1 MLISHQGYLSAADG
15 PSSWASQCF
24 CGSSLGLV
32 RSGVTVPAALPSTQT
47 LPAPSPIPRLWDLSQ
62 PPHTLGGGG
71 GVGGAAGTHRGVGWR
86 GTSPGPPKGQETPAP
101 SAPRLCQLWGA
112 CGAASTSVLSS
123 TPSQQP
129 HQCQASASC
138 WGFKQAQVPAS
149 GATTPG
155 LLMDSSPC
163 VHTHRGIPSPPAHV
177 PGGQLRSR
185 TPVHTR
191 SPPGVGGGG
200 GQSRSRAA
208 FAPAWHDSLPSW
220 HRLGLLEGAI
230 PLLSGTHAPGGPG
243 TEQGLATGQQAK
255 GQGGGTGKGGG
266 RGHSWTLAP
275 AGSQPLSLSRCSQNI
290 GVRVT
295 AAIGDVFVGA
305 RTRVRVR
312 RCPGCGCKGGVW
324 VCLHARLCTAVG
336 IQHSAVQ
343 EGRESVCAH
352 ADVVLIYLCTQLS
365 LRAYVCKRWS
375 VLNVRV
381 HICMLCIHAGK
392 GLPASTGCNNPQPTA
407 QTRAG

>member
-86 GTSPGPPKGQETPAP
+86 GTSPGPPKGQEAPAP
-101 SAPRLCQLWGA
+101 SAPRLCQWWGA

-200 GQSRSRAA
+200 GPEQERGSVCPSLARFPALLAQAGAAGRGDSPAVGHTRA
-208 FAPAWHDSLPSW
+208 WGTW
-220 HRLGLLEGAI
+220 HRAGFGHWPASKGPGRGDWERGGPGAQLDPGTSGQPAAVLI
-230 PLLSGTHAPGGPG
+230 PLLPEHRC
-243 TEQGLATGQQAK
+243 K
-255 GQGGGTGKGGG
+255 GHRCHRG
-266 RGHSWTLAP
+266 RVCGCAHTCACPEVS
-275 AGSQPLSLSRCSQNI
+275 
-290 GVRVT
+290 GVRV
-295 AAIGDVFVGA
+295 
-305 RTRVRVR
+305 
-312 RCPGCGCKGGVW
+312 
-324 VCLHARLCTAVG
+324 
-336 IQHSAVQ
+336 
-343 EGRESVCAH
+343 
-352 ADVVLIYLCTQLS
+352 
-365 LRAYVCKRWS
+365 
-375 VLNVRV
+375 
-381 HICMLCIHAGK
+381 
-392 GLPASTGCNNPQPTA
+392 
-407 QTRAG
+407 